1 VALTPGEVIELQ
13 IGGGDY
19 VGIGFTV
26 TTSSISATGTAGS
39 PFSFQIIASNNPTSY
54 GASVLPPGLTVNTA
68 SGLISGTP
76 TATGTF
82 TSTITA
88 SNAGGTGSATL
99 SITVLPTPPSVTSV
113 LNVTGTNGTPLSYQI
128 TGSNNPIGYGAN
140 GLPPGLT
147 MNASTGLISGTPTVT
162 GTFNM
167 TITASNA
174 GGTGSATLTMTLL
187 PPPPVI
193 GSLDETWDISND
205 WSDVSNPS
213 GVWSYNAGA
222 TPLPSQAGWGPGG
235 FPPSQPVWTTGGLIA
250 WFKVAVSLSDPQTAQ
265 IGDVITY
272 TSGNDDAT
280 WTSPMNGTVNIS
292 GNLWQTRA
300 IGRWEPWSLLVNGMP
315 VTSGSISGG
324 DVAGTTATSRSS
336 PMTFSSGSAGAAALM
351 DLPVTSGEMVEL
363 MIGGGD
369 YVGIGFKITTNPIS
383 VNGSAGA
390 AFSYQITASNN
401 PTSYGAIGLPS
412 GLSINT
418 STGLISGTPSVTGTF
433 IATISATNA
442 GGTGSA
448 NLTFTVGYSTISAW
462 LLAHGFAFNAPVT
475 SSPNGDGV
483 SLLMEY
489 ALNLDPTR
497 NESGNIP
504 RPVFTGNQMS
514 LTFYAG
520 SQGVSYSVETS
531 TDLQNWS
538 AAGVTISAPNASG
551 FSTATAPMT
560 GSSCFM
566 RLVVSY

>member
-1 VALTPGEVIELQ
+1 
-13 IGGGDY
+13 
-19 VGIGFTV
+19 
-26 TTSSISATGTAGS
+26 
-39 PFSFQIIASNNPTSY
+39 
-54 GASVLPPGLTVNTA
+54 
-68 SGLISGTP
+68 
-76 TATGTF
+76 
-82 TSTITA
+82 
-88 SNAGGTGSATL
+88 
-99 SITVLPTPPSVTSV
+99 
-113 LNVTGTNGTPLSYQI
+113 
-128 TGSNNPIGYGAN
+128 
-140 GLPPGLT
+140 
-147 MNASTGLISGTPTVT
+147 
-162 GTFNM
+162 
-167 TITASNA
+167 
-174 GGTGSATLTMTLL
+174 
-187 PPPPVI
+187 
-193 GSLDETWDISND
+193 
-205 WSDVSNPS
+205 
-213 GVWSYNAGA
+213 
-222 TPLPSQAGWGPGG
+222 
-235 FPPSQPVWTTGGLIA
+235 
-250 WFKVAVSLSDPQTAQ
+250 
-265 IGDVITY
+265 
-272 TSGNDDAT
+272 
-280 WTSPMNGTVNIS
+280 
-292 GNLWQTRA
+292 
-300 IGRWEPWSLLVNGMP
+300 
-315 VTSGSISGG
+315 
-324 DVAGTTATSRSS
+324 
-336 PMTFSSGSAGAAALM
+336 M